1 MVTETVTVP
10 AAWLLVTAVMVVAD
24 VTWKLKAVV
33 VPKCT
38 AEAPLNPVPVIVT
51 LVPPLVEPVVGVKE
65 VTVGGATKVKSE
77 AEVPVP

>member
-10 AAWLLVTAVMVVAD
+10 AAWLLVTAVIWVGL

-38 AEAPLNPVPVIVT
+38 AEAPLNPVPLMVT
-51 LVPPLVEPVVGVKE
+51 LVPPVVDPVVGVKE
-65 VTVGGATKVKSE
+65 VTLGGATKVKSL